1 MIDLMNIENGL
12 EFGRKA
18 EEALRRSG
26 ETNGMEIISEGYRK
40 TITDLLI
47 EVRKHQPN
55 PDLTYERLY
64 KLCNEH
70 QWFTNGDVSQYN
82 DMFEARDNGAT
93 THDLA
98 VMIWI
103 CSDRS
108 KWTVESIQKILDEKM
123 FCAVLHG
130 EIHYVDEFE
139 KVRDFIFKEQ
149 ETSDADWEICE
160 YAGRLTKEVVS

>member
-1 MIDLMNIENGL
+1 MIDLKNIENGL

-64 KLCNEH
+64 KLCNQH
-70 QWFTNGDVSQYN
+70 NWFTHGDVSQYN
-82 DMFEARDNGAT
+82 DLFEARDNGAT

-103 CSDRS
+103 CSDHAE
-108 KWTVESIQKILDEKM
+108 WTIESIQKILDEKM
-123 FCAVLHG
+123 YAAVLHG
-130 EIHYVDEFE
+130 DIYYISDYESVE
-139 KVRDFIFKEQ
+139 KYLAE
-149 ETSDADWEICE
+149 ESDDNPDWEICE
-160 YAGRLTKEVVS
+160 FSGRIREVI